1 MHQLDEKIRYHLYK
15 IDYRLGTT
23 QSPDDYVPHGFVANW
38 DLIPMF
44 EMTIERAV
52 LEADKDNREA
62 LIRFI
67 RNNDMKGLTLKLL
80 LSFLTNNM
88 IDIHGRELWEVIKEN

>member
-1 MHQLDEKIRYHLYK
+1 MFQLDEKIRYHLQK
-15 IDYRLGTT
+15 IDYRLGAK
-23 QSPDDYVPHGFVANW
+23 QSPVDYVPHGFVANW

-67 RNNDMKGLTLKLL
+67 RNNDMKRLMVKLL
-80 LSFLTNNM
+80 MSCLSNNM
-88 IDIHGRELWEVIKEN
+88 IDITGRELREVIKEN